1 MTTSADESAK
11 GEIMKS
17 PFDPIYRVAAFLAV
31 AALVAIAAIILA
43 NVALRQFGGQV
54 KSADDFA
61 AYALAA
67 TAMLGLGPTYRH
79 GDQIRVG
86 LIIDRLKGQPR
97 RLVESVVLAVASG
110 MVGWACWWI
119 GRFVYDSW
127 RFHEVSQGLLTIPLW
142 IPQSAM
148 LLGLAVLLLALV
160 EDLVR
165 ALSGGTPSH
174 LATQADEPELPTFE
188 R

>member
-1 MTTSADESAK
+1 
-11 GEIMKS
+11 MKS
-17 PFDPIYRVAAFLAV
+17 PFDPIYRAAAFLAV

-43 NVALRQFGGQV
+43 DVALRQFGGQI
-54 KSADDFA
+54 KSGDDFA

-86 LIIDRLKGQPR
+86 LLIDRLTGR
-97 RLVESVVLAVASG
+97 ARHGVEIAVLAIAIV
-110 MVGWACWWI
+110 MVGWATWWI
-119 GRFVYDSW
+119 GQFVYDSW
-127 RFHEVSQGLLTIPLW
+127 RFHEVSQGLLAIPLW
-142 IPQSAM
+142 MPQSAM
-148 LLGLAVLLLALV
+148 LLGLGVLLLALV
-160 EDLVR
+160 EDIVR

-174 LATQADEPELPTFE
+174 LASQAGETELPTFE